1 MGSDSAASND
11 LEPFSA
17 TESLKGVNGNQNPGI
32 VVSEK
37 PMSKL
42 KEYSDKIGEEVTAV
56 LSRVDL
62 EQMKTFLDLIQG
74 ARKIALYGGGREGLM
89 IRALAM
95 RLFHLGYDVSVAGD
109 MTAPFL
115 TNGDL
120 LILSVGPG
128 YVSTVDALRSVAQRD
143 GATVICLTAQ
153 PDGRTAR
160 AADKIMYLPAQTMA
174 DDAEGKATSVLP
186 MGSLYELVL
195 FVFSEIVVLELLKRT
210 GKTFGQARDRHT
222 NLE

>member
-1 MGSDSAASND
+1 MN
-11 LEPFSA
+11 
-17 TESLKGVNGNQNPGI
+17 N
-32 VVSEK
+32 
-37 PMSKL
+37 L
-42 KEYSDKIGEEVTAV
+42 KEYSDKISEEVTAV
-56 LSRVDL
+56 LSRVNP

-74 ARKIALYGGGREGLM
+74 ARKIALYAGGREGLM

-95 RLFHLGYDVSVAGD
+95 RLFHLGYDVSVVGD

-128 YVSTVDALRSVAQRD
+128 YVSTLEALRSVAQRD
-143 GATVICLTAQ
+143 GATVVCLTAQ

-160 AADKIMYLPAQTMA
+160 AADKIVLLPAQTMA
-174 DDAEGKATSVLP
+174 DDSGAKATSVLP

-195 FVFSEIVVLELLKRT
+195 FVFNEIVVLELLKRT

>member
-1 MGSDSAASND
+1 MNK
-11 LEPFSA
+11 L
-17 TESLKGVNGNQNPGI
+17 TEY
-32 VVSEK
+32 SEK
-37 PMSKL
+37 
-42 KEYSDKIGEEVTAV
+42 INQEVTEV
-56 LSRVDL
+56 LSRVDP
-62 EQMKTFLDLIQG
+62 EQTKSFLDLIQG
-74 ARKIALYGGGREGLM
+74 ARKIALYGGGREGLV

-95 RLFHLGYDVSVAGD
+95 RLFHLGYEVSVVGD

-128 YVSTVDALRSVAQRD
+128 YVSTIDALRSVAQRD
-143 GATVICLTAQ
+143 GATVVCLTAQ
-153 PDGRTAR
+153 PDGKTSL
-160 AADKIMYLPAQTMA
+160 AADKIVYLPAQTMA
-174 DDAEGKATSVLP
+174 DDTEGRATSVLP

-210 GKTFGQARDRHT
+210 GRTFGEARDRHT

>member
-1 MGSDSAASND
+1 MN
-11 LEPFSA
+11 
-17 TESLKGVNGNQNPGI
+17 N
-32 VVSEK
+32 
-37 PMSKL
+37 L
-42 KEYSDKIGEEVTAV
+42 KEYSDKINEEVTAV

-62 EQMKTFLDLIQG
+62 EQMKTLLDLIQG
-74 ARKIALYGGGREGLM
+74 ARRIALYGGGREGLM

-95 RLFHLGYDVSVAGD
+95 RLFHLGYEVSVVGD

-153 PDGRTAR
+153 PDGEDRAR
-160 AADKIMYLPAQTMA
+160 
-174 DDAEGKATSVLP
+174 S
-186 MGSLYELVL
+186 
-195 FVFSEIVVLELLKRT
+195 R
-210 GKTFGQARDRHT
+210 
-222 NLE
+222 

>member
-1 MGSDSAASND
+1 MN
-11 LEPFSA
+11 
-17 TESLKGVNGNQNPGI
+17 N
-32 VVSEK
+32 
-37 PMSKL
+37 L
-42 KEYSDKIGEEVTAV
+42 KEDSRKIGEEVTEV
-56 LSRVDL
+56 LSRVDP
-62 EQMKTFLDLIQG
+62 EQMKSFLDLIQG
-74 ARKIALYGGGREGLM
+74 ARKIALYGGGREGLV

-95 RLFHLGYDVSVAGD
+95 RLFHLGYEVSVAGD

-128 YVSTVDALRSVAQRD
+128 YVSTIDALRAVAQRD
-143 GATVICLTAQ
+143 GATVVCLTAQ

-160 AADKIMYLPAQTMA
+160 AADKIVHLPAQTMA
-174 DDAEGKATSVLP
+174 DDSGTKATSFLP

-195 FVFSEIVVLELLKRT
+195 FVFNEIVVLELLKRT

>member
-1 MGSDSAASND
+1 MN
-11 LEPFSA
+11 
-17 TESLKGVNGNQNPGI
+17 N
-32 VVSEK
+32 
-37 PMSKL
+37 L
-42 KEYSDKIGEEVTAV
+42 KELSNKIGDEVTAV
-56 LSRVDL
+56 LSGVDF
-62 EQMKTFLDLIQG
+62 EQTKAFLDLIQG

-95 RLFHLGYDVSVAGD
+95 RLFHLGYDVSVVGD
-109 MTAPFL
+109 MTAPYL

-128 YVSTVDALRSVAQRD
+128 YVSTIDALRSVAQRD

-153 PDGRTAR
+153 PDGKTSL
-160 AADKIMYLPAQTMA
+160 AADKIVYLPAQTMA
-174 DDAEGKATSVLP
+174 DDHEGKATSVLP
-186 MGSLYELVL
+186 MGSLFELVL
-195 FVFSEIVVLELLKRT
+195 FVFGEIVVLELLKRT

>member
-1 MGSDSAASND
+1 MN
-11 LEPFSA
+11 
-17 TESLKGVNGNQNPGI
+17 N
-32 VVSEK
+32 
-37 PMSKL
+37 L
-42 KEYSDKIGEEVTAV
+42 KEYSDKINEEVTAV

-62 EQMKTFLDLIQG
+62 QQMKALLDLIQG
-74 ARKIALYGGGREGLM
+74 AHRIALYGGGREGLM

-95 RLFHLGYDVSVAGD
+95 RLFHLGYEVSVVGD

-143 GATVICLTAQ
+143 GATVICLTVQ

-160 AADKIMYLPAQTMA
+160 AADKIVYLPAQTMA
-174 DDAEGKATSVLP
+174 DDTEGRARSVLP

-195 FVFSEIVVLELLKRT
+195 FVFNEIVVLELLKRT

>member
-1 MGSDSAASND
+1 MN
-11 LEPFSA
+11 
-17 TESLKGVNGNQNPGI
+17 N
-32 VVSEK
+32 
-37 PMSKL
+37 L
-42 KEYSDKIGEEVTAV
+42 KEDSDKIGQEVTAV
-56 LSRVDL
+56 LSRTDL
-62 EQMKTFLDLIQG
+62 GQIETFLNLIQG

-95 RLFHLGYDVSVAGD
+95 RLFHLGYQVSVVGD

-115 TNGDL
+115 TKGDL

-128 YVSTVDALRSVAQRD
+128 YVSTIDALRSVAQRD

-153 PDGRTAR
+153 PEGKTAR
-160 AADKIMYLPAQTMA
+160 AADKIVYLPAQTMA
-174 DDAEGKATSVLP
+174 DDAEGKATSILP
-186 MGSLYELVL
+186 MGSLFELVL

-210 GKTFGQARDRHT
+210 GRTFGEARDRHT

>member
-1 MGSDSAASND
+1 MN
-11 LEPFSA
+11 
-17 TESLKGVNGNQNPGI
+17 N
-32 VVSEK
+32 
-37 PMSKL
+37 L
-42 KEYSDKIGEEVTAV
+42 KEDSRKIGEEVTAV

-62 EQMKTFLDLIQG
+62 EQMKSFLDLIQG

-95 RLFHLGYDVSVAGD
+95 RLFHLGFEVSVAGD

-115 TNGDL
+115 TKGDL

-128 YVSTVDALRSVAQRD
+128 YVSTIDALRSVAQRD
-143 GATVICLTAQ
+143 GATVVCLTAQ
-153 PDGRTAR
+153 PDGKTAR
-160 AADKIMYLPAQTMA
+160 AADKIVYLPAQTMA
-174 DDAEGKATSVLP
+174 DDIEGKATSVLP

-210 GKTFGQARDRHT
+210 GRTFGQARDRHT

>member
-1 MGSDSAASND
+1 VIRKKSMN
-11 LEPFSA
+11 
-17 TESLKGVNGNQNPGI
+17 N
-32 VVSEK
+32 
-37 PMSKL
+37 L
-42 KEYSDKIGEEVTAV
+42 KEYSNKINGEVTEV
-56 LSRVDL
+56 LSQVDL
-62 EQMKTFLDLIQG
+62 EQVKTFLDLIQG
-74 ARKIALYGGGREGLM
+74 ARKIALFGGGREGLM

-95 RLFHLGYDVSVAGD
+95 RLFHLGYEVSVVGD

-143 GATVICLTAQ
+143 GAMVVCITAQ

-160 AADKIMYLPAQTMA
+160 AADKVVHLPAQTMA
-174 DDAEGKATSVLP
+174 DDTEGKAKSVLP
-186 MGSLYELVL
+186 MGSLFELVL

-210 GKTFGQARDRHT
+210 RKTFGQARDRHT

>member
-1 MGSDSAASND
+1 MN
-11 LEPFSA
+11 
-17 TESLKGVNGNQNPGI
+17 N
-32 VVSEK
+32 
-37 PMSKL
+37 L
-42 KEYSDKIGEEVTAV
+42 KEYSDKINEEVTAV

-62 EQMKTFLDLIQG
+62 QQMKALLDLIQG
-74 ARKIALYGGGREGLM
+74 AHRIALYGGGREGLM

-95 RLFHLGYDVSVAGD
+95 RLFHLGYEVSVVGD

-153 PDGRTAR
+153 PDGETAR
-160 AADKIMYLPAQTMA
+160 AADKIVYLPAQTMA
-174 DDAEGKATSVLP
+174 DDNEGKATSVLP
-186 MGSLYELVL
+186 MGSLYELAL
-195 FVFSEIVVLELLKRT
+195 FVFNEIVVLELLKRT

>member
-1 MGSDSAASND
+1 MSN
-11 LEPFSA
+11 
-17 TESLKGVNGNQNPGI
+17 
-32 VVSEK
+32 
-37 PMSKL
+37 L
-42 KEYSDKIGEEVTAV
+42 KEYSDKINAEVTAV
-56 LSRVDL
+56 LCRVDP
-62 EQMKTFLDLIQG
+62 EQMKTFLDRIQE
-74 ARKIALYGGGREGLM
+74 ARKIALYAGGREGLM

-95 RLFHLGYDVSVAGD
+95 RLFHLGYNVSVVGD

-115 TNGDL
+115 THGDL

-128 YVSTVDALRSVAQRD
+128 YVSTVDALRSIAQRD

-153 PDGRTAR
+153 PAGDTAR
-160 AADKIMYLPAQTMA
+160 AADKIVYLPAQTMA
-174 DDAEGKATSVLP
+174 DDTEGKGTSALP

>member
-37 PMSKL
+37 SMSKL

-95 RLFHLGYDVSVAGD
+95 RLFHLGALNRFPCRQKIQEHFGKSVR
-109 MTAPFL
+109 
-115 TNGDL
+115 N
-120 LILSVGPG
+120 
-128 YVSTVDALRSVAQRD
+128 RSHSR
-143 GATVICLTAQ
+143 L
-153 PDGRTAR
+153 
-160 AADKIMYLPAQTMA
+160 
-174 DDAEGKATSVLP
+174 
-186 MGSLYELVL
+186 
-195 FVFSEIVVLELLKRT
+195 
-210 GKTFGQARDRHT
+210 
-222 NLE
+222 

>member
-1 MGSDSAASND
+1 MN
-11 LEPFSA
+11 
-17 TESLKGVNGNQNPGI
+17 N
-32 VVSEK
+32 
-37 PMSKL
+37 L
-42 KEYSDKIGEEVTAV
+42 KEYSDKINEEVTAV

-74 ARKIALYGGGREGLM
+74 ARRIALYGGGREGLM

-95 RLFHLGYDVSVAGD
+95 RLFHLGYEVSVVGD

-143 GATVICLTAQ
+143 RATVICLTAQ
-153 PDGRTAR
+153 PDGKTAR
-160 AADKIMYLPAQTMA
+160 AADKIVYLPAQTMA
-174 DDAEGKATSVLP
+174 DDTEGKARSVLP

-195 FVFSEIVVLELLKRT
+195 FVFNEIVVLELLKRT

>member
-1 MGSDSAASND
+1 MNS
-11 LEPFSA
+11 LE
-17 TESLKGVNGNQNPGI
+17 
-32 VVSEK
+32 
-37 PMSKL
+37 
-42 KEYSDKIGEEVTAV
+42 EYSDKINEEVTAV
-56 LSRVDL
+56 LRQVDL
-62 EQMKTFLDLIQG
+62 EQVKTFLDLIQG

-95 RLFHLGYDVSVAGD
+95 RLFHLGYDVSVVGD

-115 TNGDL
+115 TKGDL

-128 YVSTVDALRSVAQRD
+128 YVSTIDALRSVAQRD
-143 GATVICLTAQ
+143 GATVLCLTAQ
-153 PDGRTAR
+153 PDGKTSR
-160 AADKIMYLPAQTMA
+160 AADKLVFLPAQTMA
-174 DDAEGKATSVLP
+174 DDTESKATSVLP

-195 FVFSEIVVLELLKRT
+195 FVFSEIIILELLKRP